1 MSNGCDVEVDK
12 EGWKLRA
19 DFLAC
24 GWVAAEVEV
33 VVKFDVEVVSLCRA
47 ASGTG
52 DCVGGVAD
60 GVHATVDNRQ
70 AMSMCSML
78 CHWSRVAST

>member
-1 MSNGCDVEVDK
+1 
-12 EGWKLRA
+12 
-19 DFLAC
+19 
-24 GWVAAEVEV
+24 

-70 AMSMCSML
+70 TMSMCSML